1 MVLNVCTYRGVEGCW
16 VVLLIDAGTTLVLM
30 AATVQRGMKE
40 LAKMAA
46 ETMSILSDMKADLPE
61 SAMGTSSWSRLNKL
75 EDILMR
81 LVATATIEKA

>member
-1 MVLNVCTYRGVEGCW
+1 MLNVCACRGVEGCW

-46 ETMSILSDMKADLPE
+46 ETMAILSDMKADLPE

-75 EDILMR
+75 EDILLR
-81 LVATATIEKA
+81 LVATATTEKA

>member
-1 MVLNVCTYRGVEGCW
+1 MCTYRGVEGCW

-30 AATVQRGMKE
+30 AATVPRGMKE

-46 ETMSILSDMKADLPE
+46 ETMAILSDMKADLPE

>member
-1 MVLNVCTYRGVEGCW
+1 MLNVCTYRGVEGCW

-30 AATVQRGMKE
+30 AATVQRVMKE

-46 ETMSILSDMKADLPE
+46 ETMAILSDMKADLPE

-75 EDILMR
+75 EDILLR

>member
-1 MVLNVCTYRGVEGCW
+1 MVLNVCIYRGVYGCC
-16 VVLLIDAGTTLVLM
+16 VVLLIDACTTLVLM
-30 AATVQRGMKE
+30 AGTVQRGMKE

-46 ETMSILSDMKADLPE
+46 ETMTILSDMKADLPE